1 MSVTTM
7 VQWRADMKRY
17 VIAALLLAASGIAAH
32 ADTSIYDDIRKQ
44 HRGDDAL
51 HVDAEYCDQRF
62 GAVQNGDVTSPQYKK
77 CKLSRGWRYRRTDR
91 QRTWIDP
98 DTGDRCRDIGDDT
111 SWCSN
116 F

>member
-1 MSVTTM
+1 
-7 VQWRADMKRY
+7 MKRY
-17 VIAALLLAASGIAAH
+17 VVASLLLLGTVIAAH
-32 ADTSIYDDIRKQ
+32 ADNSIYDDIRKQ
-44 HRGDDAL
+44 HRGDDVLNA
-51 HVDAEYCDQRF
+51 DAEYCDQRL
-62 GAVQNGDVTSPQYKK
+62 GPVMNGEATSPQYKK
-77 CKLSRGWRYRRTDR
+77 CMLSRGWRYRRTDR